1 MAPKKNEPAK
11 DKEDKDDATP

>member
-1 MAPKKNEPAK
+1 MAPKKNEHAK

>member
-11 DKEDKDDATP
+11 DKEGKDDATP

>member
-11 DKEDKDDATP
+11 DKEDKDGATP